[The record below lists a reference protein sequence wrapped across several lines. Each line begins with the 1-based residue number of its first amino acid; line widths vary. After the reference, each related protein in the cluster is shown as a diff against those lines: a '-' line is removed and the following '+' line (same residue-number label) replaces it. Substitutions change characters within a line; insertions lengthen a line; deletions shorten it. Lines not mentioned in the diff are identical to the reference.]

1 MIYVFNN
8 LKYDTDRMEMVSSK
22 CMRPLNIF
30 GPSVPVSLYKSL
42 KGHWLIVFK
51 QVGVGA
57 IAIDE
62 EAAKRILLKYDI
74 EAYEKVFGELEE
86 A

>member
-1 MIYVFNN
+1 MIYVFDN
-8 LKYDTDRMEMVSSK
+8 LKYDTDKMEMVSSK
-22 CMRPLNIF
+22 CKYAFNIF
-30 GPSVPVSLYKSL
+30 QLQANVGLYRSL
-42 KGHWLIVFK
+42 KGRWLVVF
-51 QVGVGA
+51 QQGGA

-62 EAAKRILLKYDI
+62 EEAKRILLKYDI